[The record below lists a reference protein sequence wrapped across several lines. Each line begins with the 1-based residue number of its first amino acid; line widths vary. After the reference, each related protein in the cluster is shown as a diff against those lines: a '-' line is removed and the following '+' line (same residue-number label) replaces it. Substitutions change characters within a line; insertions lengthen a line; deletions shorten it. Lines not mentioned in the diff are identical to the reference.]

1 MYSGVS
7 TTFGFTVNPQPDFSL
22 GMSPSSANVVVGAS
36 TTYTVAVTA
45 LNGFGGTVSFGTSG
59 LPSGVTGS
67 FNPTTVTGSGST
79 ALTVMTTGSA
89 PLGGSTIT
97 VTGASGALNRNTS
110 ASLTI
115 TGASSG
121 GPPVPISVTPN
132 SGSGLSPTFA
142 FAFSDPN
149 GTSDIVSA
157 QMDIG
162 AALSA
167 TGACYFYYSKGANA
181 LYLATDAGAWQGP
194 LTVGSAGTFEN
205 SQCSVNAGASSV
217 SVSGNTLT
225 LTLALSFTAGFAGAK
240 NIYMEVQNATQDSGW
255 SAQGTWT
262 VASGGSSPD
271 FSLGMSVGPGSVAA
285 GGSAQYIVTVAG
297 KNGFDGTVS
306 FSVSGLPSGVTGGFN
321 PTTVTGSG
329 STTLTILTSNGASL
343 GGFTITVTGTSG
355 SLSHQATASL
365 TITGASSGGPPAPA
379 SVTPNS
385 GSGSSQTFAFAFT
398 DPNGTADISSTQMD
412 IGATLSA
419 TGACY
424 FYYARGS
431 NALYLANNAGAW
443 QGPLTVGSA
452 GTLQNSQCTV
462 NAGTSSVSASGNTL
476 TLSLALTFTA
486 AFFGAKNI
494 YMEEQNATEH
504 SGWSAQGAW
513 TAASGGESASP
524 PIPVS
529 VAPSTGSGS
538 SQTFAFAFSDP
549 NGAADISSAQLDIG
563 ATLSATRACYLY
575 YSRGANAI
583 YLANNAGA
591 WQGPLTVGSAG
602 TLTNSQCSVNA
613 GSSAVSTSGN
623 TLTLNLALSFT
634 GAFAGAKNIYME
646 VQNAVN
652 SGWSLH
658 GAWTVR

>member
-1 MYSGVS
+1 
-7 TTFGFTVNPQPDFSL
+7 
-22 GMSPSSANVVVGAS
+22 
-36 TTYTVAVTA
+36 
-45 LNGFGGTVSFGTSG
+45 
-59 LPSGVTGS
+59 
-67 FNPTTVTGSGST
+67 
-79 ALTVMTTGSA
+79 
-89 PLGGSTIT
+89 
-97 VTGASGALNRNTS
+97 
-110 ASLTI
+110 
-115 TGASSG
+115 
-121 GPPVPISVTPN
+121 
-132 SGSGLSPTFA
+132 
-142 FAFSDPN
+142 
-149 GTSDIVSA
+149 
-157 QMDIG
+157 
-162 AALSA
+162 
-167 TGACYFYYSKGANA
+167 
-181 LYLATDAGAWQGP
+181 
-194 LTVGSAGTFEN
+194 
-205 SQCSVNAGASSV
+205 
-217 SVSGNTLT
+217 
-225 LTLALSFTAGFAGAK
+225 
-240 NIYMEVQNATQDSGW
+240 
-255 SAQGTWT
+255 
-262 VASGGSSPD
+262 
-271 FSLGMSVGPGSVAA
+271 
-285 GGSAQYIVTVAG
+285 
-297 KNGFDGTVS
+297 
-306 FSVSGLPSGVTGGFN
+306 
-321 PTTVTGSG
+321 
-329 STTLTILTSNGASL
+329 
-343 GGFTITVTGTSG
+343 
-355 SLSHQATASL
+355 
-365 TITGASSGGPPAPA
+365 
-379 SVTPNS
+379 
-385 GSGSSQTFAFAFT
+385 
-398 DPNGTADISSTQMD
+398 
-412 IGATLSA
+412 
-419 TGACY
+419 
-424 FYYARGS
+424 
-431 NALYLANNAGAW
+431 
-443 QGPLTVGSA
+443 
-452 GTLQNSQCTV
+452 
-462 NAGTSSVSASGNTL
+462 VSASGNTL